1 MNKQKVAT
9 TNKITLIYNNGATYI
24 IPRVYDFKV
33 SPCGKIITGS
43 YTKTTKEHG
52 ITLKHEIDF
61 SIDLI
66 DVVKFLYDA
75 RHGEVS
81 SHYGVINGRI
91 NAKTEY
97 RNEEDYYKPAK
108 IGSVS
113 NPFEMHKP
121 FITPEMIQN
130 LRGI

>member
-9 TNKITLIYNNGATYI
+9 TNKITLIYNNGATYT
-24 IPRVYDFKV
+24 IPRVYNFKV
-33 SPCGKIITGS
+33 SSCGKIITGS

-61 SIDLI
+61 FIDLI
-66 DVVKFLYDA
+66 DVVEFSYDA

-81 SHYGVINGRI
+81 SHYGVINGRV
-91 NAKTEY
+91 NVKTEY
-97 RNEEDYYKPAK
+97 RNGEDYYKPTK
-108 IGSVS
+108 IGNVS
-113 NPFEMHKP
+113 TPFEIGRP

>member
-9 TNKITLIYNNGATYI
+9 TNKVTLIYNNGATYT

-33 SPCGKIITGS
+33 SPCGKFITGS
-43 YTKTTKEHG
+43 YTKATKEHG

-61 SIDLI
+61 SIDLV
-66 DVVKFLYDA
+66 DVVEFSYDA

-81 SHYGVINGRI
+81 SHYGVVNGRI

-108 IGSVS
+108 TGSVS
-113 NPFEMHKP
+113 NPFEMYRP
-121 FITPEMIQN
+121 FINPEVVQSLSI
-130 LRGI
+130 